1 MMRTFIRKIGY
12 DYMLF
17 LSVLVYDLLF
27 LKDLIHNSKRYRRTV
42 ISLFA
47 VCLMTFLT
55 LIYAILEVFTVALR
69 NSLLILVGYIA
80 ILSLF
85 LAATWRSRI
94 RIALPIKKP
103 VGSTSLFFHPTSES
117 PIHSLFFMQ
126 QLLETAQK
134 ARLNG
139 DLKKT
144 WKVLK
149 HFQSVWN
156 EVLIQKIKYVL
167 HR

>member
-1 MMRTFIRKIGY
+1 MKTLIKKISY

-17 LSVLVYDLLF
+17 LSLLVYDLLF

-47 VCLMTFLT
+47 VSLMAFLT
-55 LIYAILEVFTVALR
+55 LVYAILGVFTVSLR
-69 NSLLILVGYIA
+69 NNSLILIGYLA

-94 RIALPIKKP
+94 SITPPIKP
-103 VGSTSLFFHPTSES
+103 VGSSSLFFHPTDES
-117 PIHSLFFMQ
+117 SIHSLFFMHK
-126 QLLETAQK
+126 LLETAQK

-156 EVLIQKIKYVL
+156 EVLIQKIKYAL